1 MMKTGA
7 SLSFQNVTCPRA
19 DRILFEGMDF
29 ALQPGEAALI
39 AGPNGAGKSSLIRM
53 AAGLLQ
59 PAAGHIQRRGRL
71 AMSYETLA
79 LDMDKPLHRALDFW
93 AGIDGS
99 DSKAVGEALSALS
112 LSHLADVPARMLS
125 TGQRK
130 RAMLARVVAAKA
142 PIWLLDEPANGLD
155 AASLQLLGG
164 LMQIH
169 LASGGILLAASHQ
182 PLPLIFSHRI
192 DLGTAAA

>member
-7 SLSFQNVTCPRA
+7 SLSFQNVTCLRA

-59 PAAGHIQRRGRL
+59 PAAGHIERRGRL
-71 AMSYETLA
+71 AMSDENLA

-99 DSKAVGEALSALS
+99 DRSEEHTSELQALMRISFAVFCL
-112 LSHLADVPARMLS
+112 
-125 TGQRK
+125 K
-130 RAMLARVVAAKA
+130 KKK
-142 PIWLLDEPANGLD
+142 
-155 AASLQLLGG
+155 
-164 LMQIH
+164 
-169 LASGGILLAASHQ
+169 
-182 PLPLIFSHRI
+182 
-192 DLGTAAA
+192 

>member
-7 SLSFQNVTCPRA
+7 SLSFQNVTCLRA

-59 PAAGHIQRRGRL
+59 PAAGHIERRGRL
-71 AMSYETLA
+71 AMSDENLA

-93 AGIDGS
+93 AGIRTEEHTSELQSLMRTSYADFCLKKKKIHKKNR
-99 DSKAVGEALSALS
+99 SK
-112 LSHLADVPARMLS
+112 
-125 TGQRK
+125 
-130 RAMLARVVAAKA
+130 
-142 PIWLLDEPANGLD
+142 
-155 AASLQLLGG
+155 
-164 LMQIH
+164 
-169 LASGGILLAASHQ
+169 
-182 PLPLIFSHRI
+182 
-192 DLGTAAA
+192 